1 MIRRVLLVDDD
12 RAVREALGQTLDL
25 AGLEVLSAGSFVE
38 AKDHIVAGFEGV
50 VLSDIRMPGRDGFY
64 LLDHAQSVDPD
75 LPVVLLTGEGD
86 IPMAVRAMSQGAF
99 GFLEK
104 PCGASD
110 LTTLLER
117 ALKTR
122 AMVLENRSLKAQ
134 VEAGDPAARM
144 IFGVSRQAETLRGHV
159 RSAAR
164 VNAEVLVTGAPGTGI
179 SKVAEVIHLCS
190 PRAKKPFEKRAA
202 QGLDRAGLEA
212 LWRDAAGGTVFLEEI
227 TALPADSQLALLD
240 ALETGET
247 RLVAGSTQDLDGAV
261 AQGRLST
268 ELFYRLQALR
278 CHIPAL
284 SDRPEDIPVLFRH
297 YVAQAAEQAGIAAPE
312 VSPDHVAGLMAQDWP
327 GNARSLMSAAMR
339 FVLGMPEA
347 LSKTDGLGLAEKMAQ
362 VERSFLA
369 AALGRYNGKA
379 ADAAASLKLPRKT
392 FYDKLAK
399 YGLRPEDFRRDG

>member
-1 MIRRVLLVDDD
+1 MSRRVLLVDDD
-12 RAVREALGQTLDL
+12 RAVRDALTQTLDL
-25 AGLEVLSAGSFVE
+25 AGFRTVSAGSFVE
-38 AKDHIVAGFEGV
+38 AKDHIVPGFDGV
-50 VLSDIRMPGRDGFY
+50 VLSDIRMPGRDGFH
-64 LLDHAQSVDPD
+64 LLEYAQSVDTD

-104 PCGASD
+104 PCGPAD
-110 LTTLLER
+110 LTAVLER
-117 ALKTR
+117 AIKTR
-122 AMVLENRSLKAQ
+122 SMVLENRSLKAQ

-144 IFGVSRQAETLRGHV
+144 IFGVSRQAETLREHV

-164 VNAEVLVTGAPGTGI
+164 VKAEVLVTGAPGTGI

-202 QGLDRAGLEA
+202 QGLDRTGLEA
-212 LWRDAAGGTVFLEEI
+212 VWRDASGGTVFLEEI
-227 TALPADSQLALLD
+227 TALAPDSQLALLD
-240 ALETGET
+240 VLEAGET
-247 RLVAGSTQDLDGAV
+247 RLVAGSTQDLDEAV
-261 AQGRLST
+261 AQGRLSP

-284 SDRPEDIPVLFRH
+284 ADRPEDIPVLFRH

-347 LSKTDGLGLAEKMAQ
+347 LSKTDGLGLTEKMAQ

-369 AALGRYNGKA
+369 AALGRFNGKA

-399 YGLRPEDFRRDG
+399 YGLKPEDFRRDG